1 MTKMFTDDYTPY
13 DLMLE
18 MQQRI
23 IQLETQHNK
32 MAVAFHK
39 SEQELTQCLLML
51 RDLQKR
57 HVNLINNIWQDQAR
71 KGVPLNPYIDQEPR
85 QKR

>member
-1 MTKMFTDDYTPY
+1 MFTDDFTPY
-13 DLMLE
+13 DLIVE

-39 SEQELTQCLLML
+39 SEHELNQCLHML

-57 HVNLINNIWQDQAR
+57 HINLINNIWQEQAR
-71 KGVPLNPYIDQEPR
+71 TGRPINPHIDQEISI
-85 QKR
+85 KK